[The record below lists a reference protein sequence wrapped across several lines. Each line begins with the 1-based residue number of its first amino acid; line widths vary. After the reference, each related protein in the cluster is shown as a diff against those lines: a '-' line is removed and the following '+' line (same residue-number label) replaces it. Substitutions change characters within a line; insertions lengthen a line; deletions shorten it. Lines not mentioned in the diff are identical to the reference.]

1 MIRAAAQY
9 RVSSG
14 SATATEA
21 GRRKRVI
28 PARALSACL
37 FAGLLAGGCSTVGPA
52 PATAPIPEP
61 VFRPGGGDTAGPL
74 RVERIELTF
83 ANGRPDATVS
93 RGASLSARAEIRF
106 SGNGVF
112 RARWLQDGGV
122 IAQEVLQVTFGP
134 ILDLPLRAPL
144 ATFEPG
150 RHRLVLEVIE
160 PATPLSPVEVSY
172 FVTAG
177 PPASEQKNGGEP

>member
-1 MIRAAAQY
+1 MLR
-9 RVSSG
+9 RL
-14 SATATEA
+14 ATAVDGA
-21 GRRKRVI
+21 RRMRTTPI
-28 PARALSACL
+28 RALSACL
-37 FAGLLAGGCSTVGPA
+37 FAGLVSCGCSMVGPA
-52 PATAPIPEP
+52 PVTAPIPEP
-61 VFRPGGGDTAGPL
+61 AFRPGGGVTTGPL
-74 RVERIELTF
+74 KVERIELSFT
-83 ANGRPDATVS
+83 NGRPDATVS

-160 PATPLSPVEVSY
+160 PSTPLSPVEVTY
-172 FVTAG
+172 FVTASAPSSG
-177 PPASEQKNGGEP
+177 QKNGGEP